1 MKTKI
6 LRTTIK
12 KCKSCGADL
21 RFDPKSQNLICDNC
35 NSITAFEKK
44 ECKNKHNLDEKS
56 SLYKYSYKISNK
68 NIDRALKCKTCGA
81 EIPLNNLEYA
91 AFCEY
96 CNHHSLAEINDFSGL
111 RPDVVYPFLIDKT
124 QAIEILRT
132 HIKNKFFLPS
142 NFKKNLPKKKI
153 TGVYLP
159 SFSFDSEA
167 NTNYVLHIIDDDSP
181 RPGTYHIPGQS
192 HIRCIAG
199 SINTKHT
206 DVAIEASSKINGKQ
220 LASVLP
226 FMQDKAHKFSEDF
239 LRGFVVEHYD
249 NTLEFA
255 YNLAKQDM
263 QSEIKN
269 QIRNKHS
276 GDSFTFASVKSVFK
290 NTKYNYSLVPVYL
303 FEFTYNK
310 KHHTTIMNGQTGK
323 VGKGLPISKLKISF
337 VVVLMLLLLGGFIG
351 LFFI

>member
-68 NIDRALKCKTCGA
+68 NIERALKCKTCGA

-96 CNHHSLAEINDFSGL
+96 CNHHSLAEINDFAGL

-142 NFKKNLPKKKI
+142 NFKKI
-153 TGVYLP
+153 YLK
-159 SFSFDSEA
+159 
-167 NTNYVLHIIDDDSP
+167 
-181 RPGTYHIPGQS
+181 R
-192 HIRCIAG
+192 
-199 SINTKHT
+199 K
-206 DVAIEASSKINGKQ
+206 
-220 LASVLP
+220 
-226 FMQDKAHKFSEDF
+226 
-239 LRGFVVEHYD
+239 
-249 NTLEFA
+249 
-255 YNLAKQDM
+255 
-263 QSEIKN
+263 
-269 QIRNKHS
+269 
-276 GDSFTFASVKSVFK
+276 
-290 NTKYNYSLVPVYL
+290 SLVFIYL
-303 FEFTYNK
+303 RFLLILKQTP
-310 KHHTTIMNGQTGK
+310 IMFC
-323 VGKGLPISKLKISF
+323 I
-337 VVVLMLLLLGGFIG
+337 
-351 LFFI
+351 